1 MTRTAFTF
9 ALIPASLAVH
19 LLVAACGGDEGTSQ
33 AGPGAGGSGG
43 GGSGSGAGGAASV
56 TTGTGS
62 TTGSGANGGG
72 GGQPLPECMCVP
84 KPPIA
89 YDVPCFKDQST
100 AMIAEL
106 ALPGVPQSAIAR
118 IVAVAHQ
125 TEPQVI
131 VGNATYNAISV
142 PIRIGDGY
150 VMVMCEKTGLPF
162 VQETKSVT
170 FYVPQ

>member
-1 MTRTAFTF
+1 MNRHVFTLV
-9 ALIPASLAVH
+9 LIPASLAVH
-19 LLVAACGGDEGTSQ
+19 LLVAACGGNEGTSQ

-43 GGSGSGAGGAASV
+43 GGTGAGGAAAV
-56 TTGTGS
+56 TTGAGV
-62 TTGSGANGGG
+62 TTGSATTGAGSGGG
-72 GGQPLPECMCVP
+72 NVPECMCAP

-106 ALPGVPQSAIAR
+106 ALPGVPPQNIAR
-118 IVAVAHQ
+118 VIAVAHQ
-125 TEPQVI
+125 TDPQVI
-131 VGNATYNAISV
+131 VGSATYNAISV
-142 PIRIGDGY
+142 PVRIGDGY